1 MKTMV
6 ELSPAQKEKLD
17 VLRRKFDITF
27 IVAFGSRVKGIT
39 HARSDLD
46 IGILC
51 RRGFD
56 AGILDELHGAFPGRE
71 VDVALLN
78 RADPLL
84 LKGVS
89 DAAVLL
95 SGEERDLQEFRM
107 YAFRRY
113 VEHRPFFSLEALVNA
128 RHLARR

>member
-1 MKTMV
+1 MV
-6 ELSPAQKEKLD
+6 ELSLAQKEKLD
-17 VLRRKFDITF
+17 AIRRKFGITF
-27 IVAFGSRVKGIT
+27 IVAFGSRVKGIA
-39 HARSDLD
+39 HERSDLD

-51 RRGFD
+51 AQDFD
-56 AGILDELHGAFPGRE
+56 AGILGELSETFPGHD

-89 DAAVLL
+89 DAGVLL

-113 VEHRPFFSLEALVNA
+113 VEHRPFFSLEKQVNA
-128 RHLARR
+128 RHLAGT

>member
-1 MKTMV
+1 MV
-6 ELSPAQKEKLD
+6 EVTPAQRESLD
-17 VLRRKFDITF
+17 ALRRKFDITL
-27 IVAFGSRVKGIT
+27 IVAFGSRVKGVP
-39 HARSDLD
+39 HAQSDLD

-51 RRGFD
+51 AKGFD
-56 AGILDELHGAFPGRE
+56 AKILGELRAAFPGE
-71 VDVALLN
+71 DVDVALLN

-89 DAAVLL
+89 DFAVLL

-113 VEHRPFFSLEALVNA
+113 VEHRPFFALEARVNA
-128 RHLARR
+128 RHLAGA

>member
-1 MKTMV
+1 MV
-6 ELSPAQKEKLD
+6 EVSPAQKVKLEA
-17 VLRRKFDITF
+17 LRKRFDITI

-51 RRGFD
+51 AKGFD
-56 AGILDELHGAFPGRE
+56 AEILGE
-71 VDVALLN
+71 
-78 RADPLL
+78 
-84 LKGVS
+84 
-89 DAAVLL
+89 L

-113 VEHRPFFSLEALVNA
+113 VEHRPFFGLEERVNA
-128 RHLARR
+128 RHLAGA

>member
-1 MKTMV
+1 MV
-6 ELSPAQKEKLD
+6 EVSPAQKEKLD
-17 VLRRKFDITF
+17 ALRRKFGITF
-27 IVAFGSRVKGIT
+27 IVAFGSRVKGVT

-51 RRGFD
+51 ARGFD
-56 AGILDELHGAFPGRE
+56 TGILGELQGTFPGE
-71 VDVALLN
+71 DVDVALLN

-95 SGEERDLQEFRM
+95 SGKSGTCRNSACTLSEDTW
-107 YAFRRY
+107 
-113 VEHRPFFSLEALVNA
+113 STA
-128 RHLARR
+128 RSSRWKSG

>member
-1 MKTMV
+1 MV
-6 ELSPAQKEKLD
+6 EVSPAQKEKLD
-17 VLRRKFDITF
+17 VLRIKFGITF
-27 IVAFGSRVKGIT
+27 IVAFGSRVRGIT

-51 RRGFD
+51 TRGFD
-56 AGILDELHGAFPGRE
+56 AGILGELSAAFPGQD

-89 DAAVLL
+89 DVAVLL
-95 SGEERDLQEFRM
+95 SGEKRDLQEFRM

-113 VEHRPFFSLEALVNA
+113 VEHRPFFALEEQVNA
-128 RHLARR
+128 RHLAGT